1 MFKPVY
7 SEQEIDQVVEL
18 AHLIWTE
25 HYTPIIGEE
34 QVAYM
39 LGHFH
44 SKEEIQ
50 KQIAHQ
56 NYYFYLI
63 IDNGQPVG
71 YLGFQLQENELF
83 LSKLYI
89 LSHVR
94 GRGLGKQATDFILD
108 NARQQNKQ
116 KVYLTVNKY
125 NYGSIEAYYKIG
137 FKKVKELC
145 VDIGHGYKMDDY
157 QLELVLN

>member
-1 MFKPVY
+1 MFKLVQ
-7 SEQEIDQVVEL
+7 SEQQIDEVVKL

-44 SKEEIQ
+44 SKQQIQ

-56 NYYFYLI
+56 NYSFYLI

-71 YLGFQLQENELF
+71 YFGFQLQENELF

-89 LSHVR
+89 LSKVR
-94 GRGLGKQATDFILD
+94 GRGLGKQATNFILQS
-108 NARQQNKQ
+108 ARREHKH

-145 VDIGHGYKMDDY
+145 VDIGRGYKMDDY
-157 QLELVLN
+157 QLELVLD